1 MANNSKNTPQIGPIT
16 LFLGSD
22 RYSLA
27 RSDKTDYGCRAIPP
41 DKNCI
46 GQINIICP
54 LYIDLN
60 RIYAD
65 IVNHKHEIKAAICFW
80 HAKKKRGA
88 EDFSTV
94 ANALPGIDSLMD
106 SAPQSSALTEKLGSS
121 VPSLGGKASSAAGI
135 ASLTESFSK
144 LGLDNKM
151 VNEYVTVIL
160 DYAKS
165 EGGETVMNLLKGA
178 LL

>member
-1 MANNSKNTPQIGPIT
+1 M
-16 LFLGSD
+16 
-22 RYSLA
+22 
-27 RSDKTDYGCRAIPP
+27 
-41 DKNCI
+41 
-46 GQINIICP
+46 
-54 LYIDLN
+54 N

-135 ASLTESFSK
+135 ASLTESFQNWVWITRWSTNMLPLFWIMPSQK
-144 LGLDNKM
+144 A
-151 VNEYVTVIL
+151 ERP
-160 DYAKS
+160 
-165 EGGETVMNLLKGA
+165 
-178 LL
+178 